1 MTTFESRLDRIEA
14 ILERHIIQSA
24 ADRQQAERDRQTFQN
39 NFTAI
44 TEQAERDRRQATA
57 DRQHFQNA
65 INQINQQAEQER
77 LTTRAVVREL
87 VQNAEADRLALVDSI
102 TENKEKID
110 TLTQRF
116 DRFVEQAAADRQ
128 QAAIDRQQ
136 FQNSISQLTQEFQ
149 TETRRIWEYLYLLQ
163 GRNGNS
169 PQ

>member
-1 MTTFESRLDRIEA
+1 MSTVETRLDRIEA
-14 ILERHIIQSA
+14 LLERHIIQSA
-24 ADRQQAERDRQTFQN
+24 ADRQQAERDRQTFQS

-44 TEQAERDRRQATA
+44 TEQAERDRKQATQ
-57 DRQHFQNA
+57 DR
-65 INQINQQAEQER
+65 E
-77 LTTRAVVREL
+77 TTRAVVREL
-87 VQNAEADRLALVDSI
+87 VENAEADRLALLDSI
-102 TENKEKID
+102 TENREKID

-136 FQNSISQLTQEFQ
+136 FQRSISELTQQFQ

-163 GRNGNS
+163 GRNGNT

>member
-14 ILERHIIQSA
+14 LLERHIIQSA

-44 TEQAERDRRQATA
+44 TEQAERDRKQATQ
-57 DRQHFQNA
+57 DR
-65 INQINQQAEQER
+65 E
-77 LTTRAVVREL
+77 TTRAVVREL
-87 VQNAEADRLALVDSI
+87 VENAEADRLALLDSI
-102 TENKEKID
+102 TENREKID

-136 FQNSISQLTQEFQ
+136 FQRSISELTQQFQ

-163 GRNGNS
+163 GRNGNT

>member
-1 MTTFESRLDRIEA
+1 MTTLESRLDRIEA
-14 ILERHIIQSA
+14 LLERNIIQS
-24 ADRQQAERDRQTFQN
+24 ERDRQTFQN

-44 TEQAERDRRQATA
+44 TEQAERDRKQATQ
-57 DRQHFQNA
+57 DR
-65 INQINQQAEQER
+65 E
-77 LTTRAVVREL
+77 TTRAVVREL
-87 VQNAEADRLALVDSI
+87 VQNAEADRLALLDSI
-102 TENKEKID
+102 TENREKID

-136 FQNSISQLTQEFQ
+136 FQNSISELTQQFQ